1 MSVALPPI
9 TPRTEPQASPRPARP
24 TVAPLD
30 VAIAGTR
37 GVPASYGGFETF
49 AEELGRRLVARGHR
63 VTVYGRT
70 AYVGAQRRTHL
81 GMQVVPVA
89 APRGKHLETPL
100 HTLLVGLRAA
110 RAGHDVV
117 LLCNAANA
125 FAVPLFRAGG
135 ARVAINVDGLDR
147 LRRKWG
153 VAGRL
158 WYEVGERLALWL
170 ADLALADAG
179 TIRDAYR
186 ARHGVELPVIPYGGD
201 RATDVASG
209 DRATDVASGDGST
222 HVASGDRSP
231 PSASWLDAFGVA
243 PGRYVLVVGRLEPEN
258 NAHLVVEA
266 WRRSARDLPL
276 VVVGD
281 APYADAYKRR
291 IRDAAGG
298 DDRIRCVGGVYG
310 EAYLALQ
317 AHAAVYVAAG
327 EVGGTHPALV
337 EAMALGAPVVAND
350 VPEHREVL
358 GDAGLF
364 YRPGDPADLRAR
376 LEELLADPV
385 RAERLRARARAR
397 VADRYRWD
405 DVTDAYERVLAAL
418 VRR

>member
-1 MSVALPPI
+1 M
-9 TPRTEPQASPRPARP
+9 
-24 TVAPLD
+24 APLD

-49 AEELGRRLVARGHR
+49 AEELGKRLAARGHR

-89 APRGKHLETPL
+89 SPRGKHLETPL

-201 RATDVASG
+201 RA
-209 DRATDVASGDGST
+209 
-222 HVASGDRSP
+222 P
-231 PSASWLDAFGVA
+231 PTSASWLDAYGLT

-258 NAHLVVEA
+258 NAHLVCEA
-266 WRRSARDLPL
+266 WRRSSSDMPL

-281 APYADAYKRR
+281 APYAEAYKRR

-298 DDRIRCVGGVYG
+298 DDRIRLLGGVYG

-317 AHAAVYVAAG
+317 AHAAIYVAAG

-364 YRPGDPADLRAR
+364 YRPGDPDDLRAR
-376 LEELLADPV
+376 LEELVRDPSRAD
-385 RAERLRARARAR
+385 ALRTRARAR

-405 DVTDAYERVLAAL
+405 DVTDAYERALAAL
-418 VRR
+418 VRRA

>member
-1 MSVALPPI
+1 MSVALPPPSA
-9 TPRTEPQASPRPARP
+9 PRTEPAAPPRPARP
-24 TVAPLD
+24 AVAPLD

-49 AEELGRRLVARGHR
+49 AEELGKRLAARGHR

-70 AYVGAQRRTHL
+70 AYVGAQRRAHL

-89 APRGKHLETPL
+89 SPRGKHLETPL

-153 VAGRL
+153 LAGRV

-170 ADLALADAG
+170 ADLALADAV

-201 RATDVASG
+201 RSTP
-209 DRATDVASGDGST
+209 ASGDG
-222 HVASGDRSP
+222 P
-231 PSASWLDAFGVA
+231 PSASWLDAFGLA

-258 NAHLVVEA
+258 NAHLAVEA
-266 WRRSARDLPL
+266 WRRSSRDLPL

-281 APYADAYKRR
+281 APYAEGYKRR
-291 IRDAAGG
+291 IREAAGG
-298 DDRIRCVGGVYG
+298 DDRIRLLGGVYG

-358 GDAGLF
+358 ADAGLF
-364 YRPGDPADLRAR
+364 YRPGDAADLLSR
-376 LEELLADPV
+376 LEELLDDPARAD
-385 RAERLRARARAR
+385 ALRARARAR

-405 DVTDAYERVLAAL
+405 DVTDAYERVLASL
-418 VRR
+418 VRPS

>member
-9 TPRTEPQASPRPARP
+9 TPRTEPAAPPRLARP
-24 TVAPLD
+24 TAAPLD

-49 AEELGRRLVARGHR
+49 AEELGKRLAARGHR

-70 AYVGAQRRTHL
+70 AYVGTQRRTHL

-89 APRGKHLETPL
+89 SPRGKHLETPL

-201 RATDVASG
+201 RAP
-209 DRATDVASGDGST
+209 
-222 HVASGDRSP
+222 P
-231 PSASWLDAFGVA
+231 PSAGWLDAFGLTA
-243 PGRYVLVVGRLEPEN
+243 GRYVLVVGRLEPEN

-266 WRRSARDLPL
+266 WRRSSRDLPL

-291 IRDAAGG
+291 IRAAAGG
-298 DDRIRCVGGVYG
+298 DDRIRLLGGVYG

-317 AHAAVYVAAG
+317 AHAAIYVAAG

-364 YRPGDPADLRAR
+364 YRPGDAADLRAR
-376 LEELLADPV
+376 LEELLSDPARAD
-385 RAERLRARARAR
+385 ALRARARAR
-397 VADRYRWD
+397 VTDRYRWD
-405 DVTDAYERVLAAL
+405 DVTDAYERVLASICS
-418 VRR
+418 R